1 MSQLGFGVMI
11 NMLSGNESTVNA
23 VKASLNKT
31 IERVWLDEENNKL
44 IFLFDDK
51 TKLIMWDDGQS
62 CCESRY
68 MRTDD
73 DLKEFSGSKLLDFE
87 LKNGPEVNGE
97 YSECHEI
104 QFLDVKTDKG
114 IFQMANHN
122 EHNGYY
128 GGFSISAEMVFSMP
142 KE

>member
-1 MSQLGFGVMI
+1 MKSMENNLGMGVI
-11 NMLSGNESTVNA
+11 LGMLGGNEETVA
-23 VKASLNKT
+23 AIKSSLGKV
-31 IERVWLDEENNKL
+31 IDRVWLNEADSYLNFE
-44 IFLFDDK
+44 FTDK
-51 TKLIMWDDGQS
+51 TKLNIWDGGQS

-73 DLKEFSGSKLLDFE
+73 DLNEFTGATLLDFE
-87 LKNGPEVNGE
+87 LKQAPNISDEYGGDHEV
-97 YSECHEI
+97 

-128 GGFSISAEMVFSMP
+128 GGFWIQAVTT
-142 KE
+142 